1 MNNAEVII
9 FGLLFAAT
17 AGASFAFMW
26 KSLGSIQKEMNSVR
40 SRRRI
45 HPEMQDVKSGE
56 QLLVFNSQRDD
67 DNDDD
72 VMIVRK

>member
-1 MNNAEVII
+1 MNNVEVII

-26 KSLGSIQKEMNSVR
+26 KSMTSIQKEMNGVR
-40 SRRRI
+40 SKRRI

-56 QLLVFNSQRDD
+56 QLLVFNSQPDD